1 MAPPRNGRFAPTP
14 KGPPARL
21 AELPRGESYPA
32 TQLRYTYR
40 MHFIDECTMTVK
52 AGDGGNGI
60 SSFRRE
66 KHVEFGGPSGG
77 DGGRGGNV
85 TFVADPGLGTLQDV
99 AHLRHIRAERGGHGQ
114 TKDRYGRS
122 GADSVLR
129 MPLGTIVFDA
139 ETGEKLVELT
149 RIGQEEV
156 IARGGDGGLGNKH
169 FTTPTDRAPKKFTL
183 GRPGEQFEL
192 RLELKV
198 MADIGLLGYPNV
210 GKSTF
215 IRSVSRARPRVA
227 DYPFTTLEP
236 HLGVVTLGDER
247 SGLASSFVVADIP
260 GLIAGASKGAGLG
273 ARFLRHVE
281 RTRGL
286 LHLITLTDDPE
297 RDPVAD
303 YEQLRFELAEFK
315 DDLTRRPELVALSQA
330 DRPEV
335 VEAYPGL
342 KQRFAEL
349 GVELRL
355 VSAVSRAGLPAL
367 VADLAALVGDRGAPE
382 SEPESEPKS
391 EPMASTRPPDS
402 D

>member
-1 MAPPRNGRFAPTP
+1 M
-14 KGPPARL
+14 
-21 AELPRGESYPA
+21 
-32 TQLRYTYR
+32 RYTYA

-60 SSFRRE
+60 SAFRRE

-99 AHLRHIRAERGGHGQ
+99 AHLRHIRAERGAHGKG
-114 TKDRYGRS
+114 KDQYGRS
-122 GADSVLR
+122 GEDKALR
-129 MPLGTIVFDA
+129 VPLGTIVFDA
-139 ETGEKLVELT
+139 ETGEKLTELT
-149 RIGQEEV
+149 RVGQEEV
-156 IARGGDGGLGNKH
+156 IARGGEGGLGNKH
-169 FTTPTDRAPKKFTL
+169 FTTPTERAPRKFTL
-183 GRPGEQFEL
+183 GRPGVQREL

-198 MADIGLLGYPNV
+198 MADIGLLGFPNV

-286 LHLITLTDDPE
+286 LHLVTLTDEPG

-303 YEQLRFELAEFK
+303 YEQLRFELSEFK
-315 DDLTRRPELVALSQA
+315 KDLTQRPEIVALSQA

-335 VEAYPGL
+335 VEAYPDL

-355 VSAVSRAGLPAL
+355 LSAVSREGLPAL
-367 VADLAALVGDRGAPE
+367 VAELAALVGERGAE
-382 SEPESEPKS
+382 GIRDGGGDDVDSE
-391 EPMASTRPPDS
+391 APDRTE
-402 D
+402 

>member
-1 MAPPRNGRFAPTP
+1 M
-14 KGPPARL
+14 
-21 AELPRGESYPA
+21 
-32 TQLRYTYR
+32 
-40 MHFIDECTMTVK
+40 
-52 AGDGGNGI
+52 
-60 SSFRRE
+60 
-66 KHVEFGGPSGG
+66 
-77 DGGRGGNV
+77 
-85 TFVADPGLGTLQDV
+85 
-99 AHLRHIRAERGGHGQ
+99 
-114 TKDRYGRS
+114 
-122 GADSVLR
+122 
-129 MPLGTIVFDA
+129 
-139 ETGEKLVELT
+139 
-149 RIGQEEV
+149 
-156 IARGGDGGLGNKH
+156 
-169 FTTPTDRAPKKFTL
+169 FTT
-183 GRPGEQFEL
+183 GRPGAQLEL

-198 MADIGLLGYPNV
+198 MADIGLLGFPNV

-286 LHLITLTDDPE
+286 LHLITLTDDPD
-297 RDPVAD
+297 RDPVTD

-315 DDLTRRPELVALSQA
+315 EDLTHRPELVALSQA

-335 VEAYPGL
+335 VEAYPDL
-342 KQRFAEL
+342 KQRFAKL

-355 VSAVSRAGLPAL
+355 VSAVSRDGLPTL
-367 VADLAALVGDRGAPE
+367 VADLAALVGDRSTAEP
-382 SEPESEPKS
+382 EPES
-391 EPMASTRPPDS
+391 STRPPDS